1 VKRLL
6 VFAAALALVAAGY
19 LLGRRGVGAGGGVQE
34 IEEVPVGGLGRPS
47 AVELPELADGPLR
60 SVVLMVADGLGLSQT
75 TAAEIRA
82 FGPGGRFL
90 FERFPV
96 VGLVSTYPE
105 GGIVTSSDAAATS
118 IATGRKTRVGR
129 IGESGEGGRL
139 TSILEAMRAAG
150 APAGLISSERI
161 YDATPAA
168 FAVHVDRRRDYPRVV
183 AALAGSGAELLA
195 GGGVD
200 QFVPPAAERDLF
212 AEAEAR
218 GVHVAR
224 TMEEWERAKSL
235 PLWALFP
242 GSKVG
247 ESAGTP
253 QLSALTARGL
263 ELLAAEAARRGTGF
277 FLMVEEE
284 GPASSGHAN
293 EIDGVA
299 AAVLRFDRA
308 VEAAARF
315 AAADGRTLVL
325 VLADHATGGPTIH
338 YTSTAARLSIAWAS
352 GHHTGER
359 VPLYAYGPP
368 AAARRFAGTLD
379 NTEIAPRLAGL
390 LGITLDGPAGED

>member
-6 VFAAALALVAAGY
+6 VVVAALALVAGGF
-19 LLGRRGVGAGGGVQE
+19 LLGRRGAGVGGWAQA
-34 IEEVPVGGLGRPS
+34 IEEVPVGGLSRPS
-47 AVELPELADGPLR
+47 DLDLPELDDGPVQ

-75 TAAEIRA
+75 TAAAIRA

-96 VGLVSTYPE
+96 VGLVSTHPE

-118 IATGRKTRVGR
+118 IATGRKTKVGR
-129 IGESGEGGRL
+129 IGESGEGDRL

-150 APAGLISSERI
+150 SPAGLITSERI

-168 FAVHVDRRRDYPRVV
+168 FAAHVDRRRDYPRVV
-183 AALAGSGAELLA
+183 AALADSGVELLA

-200 QFVPPAAERDLF
+200 QFRPPAAESDLLAA
-212 AEAEAR
+212 AEGR
-218 GVHVAR
+218 GVHVVR
-224 TMEEWERAKSL
+224 TVEEWERADAL

-242 GSKVG
+242 GAKVG

-253 QLSALTARGL
+253 LLSALTARGV

-284 GPASSGHAN
+284 GPDTSGHAN

-325 VLADHATGGPTIH
+325 VLADHATGGPTVH
-338 YTSTAARLSIAWAS
+338 YTSTAERLSVSWAS

-390 LGITLDGPAGED
+390 LGVTLDEPAEEN